1 MAVSHNRSKSG
12 LSDRLLRLSQP
23 RMPTISEPRAY
34 GFQDQIH
41 KEKLFREN
49 RFYASV
55 SQSRPHA
62 ETPQPQRHQE
72 ADDSPYRAASRLEVS
87 AIRNN
92 GRMPSGNESDRSFRS
107 VDAFAYERIDRK
119 ITRSPRVNPL
129 TGQLTDYFSLSVNKS
144 LSSSPDRP
152 RAPIRLPS
160 LQNSPMRAFRKG
172 EEQANR
178 SYWTGI
184 QPLFPGGI
192 NPLPIRKGMGYRL
205 TTGLLS

>member
-1 MAVSHNRSKSG
+1 MAASHNRSKSG
-12 LSDRLLRLSQP
+12 LSDRLVRLSQP
-23 RMPTISEPRAY
+23 RMPTNTQPRVY
-34 GFQDQIH
+34 GFLDQVH
-41 KEKLFREN
+41 KEKLYREN

-62 ETPQPQRHQE
+62 ETPQPQRSKE
-72 ADDSPYRAASRLEVS
+72 GEDSPYRAASRLEAS
-87 AIRNN
+87 GA
-92 GRMPSGNESDRSFRS
+92 GRMQSGNESDRSFRS

-119 ITRSPRVNPL
+119 ITRSPRINPL
-129 TGQLTDYFSLSVNKS
+129 TGQLTDYFSLNKS

-152 RAPIRLPS
+152 RLPIRLPS
-160 LQNSPMRAFRKG
+160 LQNSPMRAFRKN
-172 EEQANR
+172 EEPASR